1 MSKPTRSCGAST
13 AAFFTIFFRIIPEM
27 AAKICYRLVTIFIER
42 LRVTNEQTRDA
53 IRWGLE
59 ATGYASG
66 SQSLF
71 GRKST

>member
-1 MSKPTRSCGAST
+1 
-13 AAFFTIFFRIIPEM
+13 M
-27 AAKICYRLVTIFIER
+27 AAKICYRLVNIFIQR
-42 LRVTNEQTRDA
+42 LRVTNEQSRDA

-59 ATGYASG
+59 ATGYSSG